1 MDTDLNADEKPRDAG
16 APTRPGGLRSPLG
29 LVILIVLIDLL
40 GFSLVMPLLGPFA
53 KEYQLEGWRVG
64 LLFAAFPICQL
75 VAGPI
80 LGRLSDRHGRR
91 PILVLS
97 QAGTALSFVI
107 LGLARD
113 YPTMLLGRMLD
124 GASGGNIMVAQAYV
138 ADVTKPEHRAR
149 GMGMIG
155 MAFGLGFVLGPLLG
169 GLMQDL
175 PLPPGW
181 HLRTPFLAAA
191 GFSTIAL
198 IMVIARLPES
208 LPAGSKPRQAARVL
222 SRRGLAD
229 VFRLEGVGSLALIA
243 FLSILAWAALE
254 GTFAVFLQRRMGWT
268 PKGAAFAFAATGLL
282 SAIVQGGLIRTLVP
296 RFGELRLILS
306 GGLLAGVGFAIVA
319 AAPGTGIL
327 PLAVAITLFAV
338 GSGLLSP
345 SIMGLLS
352 RITPAS
358 EQGAVF
364 GALTSIQTLA
374 RIVSY
379 LIGNVLLD
387 RVSLSAPYWFATA
400 VYALTVLVTLLAAPR
415 LAKALRRSQALAPEA
430 SNVEATPA

>member
-1 MDTDLNADEKPRDAG
+1 MSTAGTDAELNIDANPEAG
-16 APTRPGGLRSPLG
+16 AAGPSRSPLG

-75 VAGPI
+75 IAGPI
-80 LGRLSDRHGRR
+80 LGRLSDRYGRR
-91 PILVLS
+91 PLLVFS

-138 ADVTKPEHRAR
+138 ADVTRPEHRAR

-175 PLPPGW
+175 PLAPGW
-181 HLRTPFLAAA
+181 HLRAPFLAAA

-198 IMVIARLPES
+198 ILVIARLPES
-208 LPAGSKPRQAARVL
+208 LPPGSRPKQAARVL
-222 SRRGLAD
+222 TRRGLVD
-229 VFRLEGVGSLALIA
+229 VFRLDGVGALAAVA
-243 FLSILAWAALE
+243 FLSVLAWASLE

-268 PKGAAFAFAATGLL
+268 PKGAAYAFAATGLL
-282 SAIVQGGLIRTLVP
+282 SAIVQGGLIRSLVP
-296 RFGELRLILS
+296 RFGELRLILA
-306 GGLLAGVGFAIVA
+306 GTLLAGLGFALVA
-319 AAPGTGIL
+319 ATPGTGVV
-327 PLAVAITLFAV
+327 PLALAIVLFAV

-345 SIMGLLS
+345 SILGLLS
-352 RITPAS
+352 RITPAG

-374 RIVSY
+374 RIASY
-379 LIGNVLLD
+379 LLGNVLLD
-387 RVSLSAPYWFATA
+387 RVSDSAPYWFATA
-400 VYALTVLVTLLAAPR
+400 VYALTLVVALLAAPR
-415 LAKALRRSQALAPEA
+415 LAGALRRSAAVADLNGDA
-430 SNVEATPA
+430 